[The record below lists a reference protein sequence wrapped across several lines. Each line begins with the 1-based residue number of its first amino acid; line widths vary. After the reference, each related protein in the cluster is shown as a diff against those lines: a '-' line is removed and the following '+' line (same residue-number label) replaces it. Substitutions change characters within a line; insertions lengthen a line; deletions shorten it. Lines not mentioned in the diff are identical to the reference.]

1 MFAKSNVTRDLLVK
15 SFRLLSSTGRRRY
28 FFSVAFQVLLTFID
42 LLAILMMALLGSLF
56 VSLND
61 ESRSGPINRLL
72 SVLNL
77 NNSEMQKQL
86 LVVGTITLLFFII
99 RSILSA
105 RLVKYFF
112 DFLADEASKLSTKLI
127 GNYMRHD
134 FSSMRKAKESNT
146 IHALTGSIDSW
157 AFSLLG
163 SFSTILSE
171 SILVIGVSIG
181 LLIYEPILSLACIS
195 YFSSLVVSIHL
206 ITNRYLRT
214 YGEDLTAESLKSYEL
229 ISNILHGFR
238 DIYTKNRTNFF
249 LKQVLKSRSG
259 KLEAQATISFLPNVG
274 KYILEIG
281 LVLGVLLVFLLNLN
295 NLNNDLLIKI
305 IIVFFVVS
313 SRLTPSLM
321 RIQQNFFNLN
331 SSAPSTSHAIALWE
345 SRNWVESDGEDFET
359 KEIDFSHESF
369 QGKIELDHV
378 TFKFED
384 EKSLIT
390 NMSFFIQK
398 PSMIGLIGQSG
409 IGKSTLIDCILGLLE
424 PNDGSVLISDLNP
437 SIAIN
442 KWPGAIGY
450 LPQVVPIFD
459 GTIEQNLC
467 FGFSDDEI
475 PENLK
480 LSALTIS
487 GLGALLKLKN
497 YSLSTKL
504 GHEGIQLSGGQ
515 KQKLGLARALITAPK
530 ILIADE
536 PTNALD
542 PKSKREI
549 CDSLK
554 KLSANSLILVVTH
567 DSMLINHCDKVIIM
581 KPDGGYAVENPK
593 DLEEEVNY

>member
-1 MFAKSNVTRDLLVK
+1 MFVKSNVNRDLLVK
-15 SFRLLSSTGRRRY
+15 SFRLLSPNGRRRY
-28 FFSVAFQVLLTFID
+28 FFSVAFQVLLTFLD
-42 LLAILMMALLGSLF
+42 LFAILMLALLGNLI

-61 ESRSGPINRLL
+61 ESKSGPLNRILI
-72 SVLNL
+72 VLNL
-77 NNSEMQKQL
+77 NNSDVQKQL
-86 LVVGTITLLFFII
+86 LAVGTITLLFFIL
-99 RSILSA
+99 RSVLSA

-127 GNYMRHD
+127 GNYMKHD
-134 FSSMRKAKESNT
+134 FSSMRKAKESST

-157 AFSLLG
+157 AFNLLG

-181 LLIYEPILSLACIS
+181 LLIYEPFLSLVCIS
-195 YFSSLVVSIHL
+195 YFSLLVVCIHF

-238 DIYTKNRTNFF
+238 DIHTKNRTNFF

-295 NLNNDLLIKI
+295 SLNNDLLIKI
-305 IIVFFVVS
+305 VIVFFVVS

-331 SSAPSTSHAIALWE
+331 SSAPSTSHAITLWE
-345 SRNWVESDGEDFET
+345 SRNWVESADKDFES
-359 KEIDFSHESF
+359 KEIDFSHKEF
-369 QGKIELDHV
+369 RGKIELSHLS
-378 TFKFED
+378 FNFED

-390 NMSFFIQK
+390 NMSFCIQN
-398 PSMIGLIGQSG
+398 PSMIALIGQSG

-424 PNDGSVLISDLNP
+424 PNNGSVLINGLTP
-437 SIAIN
+437 RIAIN

-450 LPQVVPIFD
+450 LPQQVPIFD

-475 PENLK
+475 PENFKSLA
-480 LSALTIS
+480 LSIS
-487 GLGALLKLKN
+487 GLGSLLKLKN
-497 YSLSTKL
+497 YNLSTKL
-504 GHEGIQLSGGQ
+504 GHDGIQLSGGQ

-542 PKSKREI
+542 PKSKKEI

-554 KLSANSLILVVTH
+554 KLSSNSLVLVVTH
-567 DSMLINHCDKVIIM
+567 ESMLIDHCDKVIVM
-581 KPDGGYAVENPK
+581 KPDGGYIVENPK
-593 DLEEEVNY
+593 NLKEEVNY